1 MMRDL
6 RLAVR
11 SLTRRPLFAAVV
23 IATLALGIG
32 ATTTLFTI
40 VNAVLLRPLPYPDAG
55 RIVTISEQQDGRDQ
69 QVARVRDY
77 YAWRHAPAFS
87 ALAMYGGTSRVARLG
102 GSPVRVGGQSVSAS
116 FFAVFGARP
125 AQGRAFRPD
134 EDVDGG
140 PDVVVLSDTLWR
152 RLGADPAIVGRTITL
167 DDRPV
172 TVVGVM
178 GPGFAAPR
186 TAWFWVPIRMDSTP
200 DNGST
205 YYVQVVG
212 RLRDGVSRAAA
223 RSEVGAMLARMPV
236 PAVARGAPADG
247 PRTPVLMTLH
257 DRLYGEMRP
266 ALLMPLGAVAFL
278 LLIACANVANLLLVR
293 GAARQR
299 EFAVRVALGAS
310 RRRLARQLLWESVV
324 VSVVGGACGL
334 LIPFWTLGFIL
345 GIGPASL
352 TRVGHI
358 QVNGAVLAF
367 AAGLSILTGVAFGL
381 IPAFVATG
389 GDTFRG
395 LKSGGVR
402 VTGTAAQRRIRE
414 GLVVAELTVALV
426 VLTGAGLLT
435 RSFARA
441 LAVDVGFEPAQALGM
456 DVYLTRASFP
466 TDTAALEF
474 FDRTARAVRD
484 MPGVTAVGYADAP
497 ALGGY
502 RMTTRFPL
510 PGSGKASPPIAVER
524 VSGDYMRAFG
534 SELVAGRL
542 IDDRDRAGSGRVIV
556 VSEAAARLLYPDGSA
571 LGKTSYAGD
580 PRGGQATIVG
590 IVKDLQEPG
599 SGTARL
605 PQIYQPMAQAPSVP
619 LVLVVR
625 HRGNGAPLLA
635 AIRRMIAGY
644 DPLRL
649 GASVA
654 PLQDQLDQFVAPR
667 RFNSLVIDA
676 FAALALLLAAV
687 GLYGVMA
694 YQVAQRT
701 QELGIR
707 MALGADRR
715 RVLAF
720 VLREGMGLALLGT
733 VCGIALSLALS
744 RFISGLLFGV
754 TARDLPTVA
763 GVSATLV
770 AVALV
775 ACYLPARRA
784 TKVDPMA
791 ALRYE

>member
-6 RLAVR
+6 RLALR
-11 SLTRRPLFAAVV
+11 SLTRRPLFAAVAIV
-23 IATLALGIG
+23 TLALGIG

-40 VNAVLLRPLPYPDAG
+40 VNAALLQPLPYPDAG
-55 RIVTISEQQDGRDQ
+55 RVVTISEQQDGQDQ

-77 YAWRHAPAFS
+77 YAWRHASAF
-87 ALAMYGGTSRVARLG
+87 ATLAMYGGTSRVVSLG

-116 FFAVFGARP
+116 FFSVFGARP
-125 AQGRAFRPD
+125 ALGRGIRAD

-152 RLGADPAIVGRTITL
+152 RLGADPAIVGKTIRL

-178 GPGFAAPR
+178 RPGFAAPR
-186 TAWFWVPIRMDSTP
+186 TAWFWVPIQMDSTP

-212 RLRDGVSRAAA
+212 RLRAGVSMAAA
-223 RSEVGAMLARMPV
+223 RSEVGTILAHMPV
-236 PAVARGAPADG
+236 PTVARGAPPES

-266 ALLMPLGAVAFL
+266 ALLMLLGAVSFL
-278 LLIACANVANLLLVR
+278 LLIACANVANLLLAR

-310 RRRLARQLLWESVV
+310 RWRLARQLLWESVV
-324 VSVVGGACGL
+324 VSVVGGAFGL
-334 LIPFWTLGFIL
+334 LIPFWTLGLFL
-345 GIGPASL
+345 GISPASL
-352 TRVGHI
+352 TRVGDIH
-358 QVNGAVLAF
+358 VTGAVLAF
-367 AAGLSILTGVAFGL
+367 AAALSILTGVVFGL
-381 IPAFVATG
+381 IPAFAATG
-389 GDTFRG
+389 ADTFRS
-395 LKSGGVR
+395 LKEGGTR
-402 VTGTAAQRRIRE
+402 TTGTAAHRRIRQA
-414 GLVVAELTVALV
+414 LVVAELTVALV

-441 LAVDVGFEPAQALGM
+441 LAVDVGFEPAHALELDM
-456 DVYLTRASFP
+456 YLTQRTFP
-466 TDTAALEF
+466 SDSLVRQF
-474 FDRTARAVRD
+474 FDRTVQQIAA
-484 MPGVTAVGYADAP
+484 MPGVKSVGYADAAGINGYHMTIRSFRP
-497 ALGGY
+497 GTQTIGPPMAL
-502 RMTTRFPL
+502 
-510 PGSGKASPPIAVER
+510 EH
-524 VSGDYMRAFG
+524 VSADFMKAFG
-534 SELVAGRL
+534 SKLVAGRL
-542 IDDRDRAGSGRVIV
+542 IDARDQAGSERVAV
-556 VSEAAARLLYPDGSA
+556 VSEAAAEVLYRGSPVI
-571 LGKTSYAGD
+571 GKPVFIGD
-580 PRGGQATIVG
+580 RRGNAAIVG
-590 IVKDLQEPG
+590 VVQNLQQPG
-599 SGTARL
+599 SPEPRL
-605 PQIYQPMAQAPSVP
+605 PQIYAPITQASTSPYVIA
-619 LVLVVR
+619 VR
-625 HRGNGAPLLA
+625 YSGNAAPLLA
-635 AIRRMIAGY
+635 AIHGMIAGY
-644 DPLRL
+644 DPLQL

-654 PLQDQLDQFVAPR
+654 PMQDQLDQFVAPR
-667 RFNSLVIDA
+667 RFDSIVIDA

-715 RVLAF
+715 RVLGF

-733 VCGIALSLALS
+733 VCGIALSLGLS
-744 RFISGLLFGV
+744 RFLSGLLFGV
-754 TARDLPTVA
+754 TPRDLPTFA
-763 GVSATLV
+763 GVSATLI

-784 TKVDPMA
+784 TKVDPMV